1 MVLGAT
7 LSVSGVAAAVTGD
20 PLSPYKGIV
29 SAVHGG
35 GNDHQHDNLPAHAAR
50 VATMNHK
57 LAGTRAQ
64 IAHGD
69 LAGAEATLAGLRLD
83 LASMTDLTTGERS
96 AIEARIAALE
106 AAIGRANGQT
116 AAHDQQ
122 PKSGTKASHTAVP
135 DNTKA
140 QQPSSTKTPEPQ
152 NTKTPEPKRR
162 PQTPAAGE
170 HRRAGIRG
178 HPHGR
183 APEHPDRQAHRPR
196 RRRRWRRRRP
206 ADRRPRPTRRRRG
219 GGTSGK
225 TAQGKGATR

>member
-1 MVLGAT
+1 M
-7 LSVSGVAAAVTGD
+7 TGD

-35 GNDHQHDNLPAHAAR
+35 GNDHQHDNLPSHAAL

-83 LASMTDLTTGERS
+83 LAAMTDLTTGERS
-96 AIEARIAALE
+96 AIAARIAALE
-106 AAIGRANGQT
+106 AAIGRAKGQT

-135 DNTKA
+135 HDT
-140 QQPSSTKTPEPQ
+140 QTPEPQ
-152 NTKTPEPKRR
+152 NTRTREPAATKTPEPANTKTAAPANTGAPGSGGTHTAE
-162 PQTPAAGE
+162 PQNTQTAKPTDPAV
-170 HRRAGIRG
+170 
-178 HPHGR
+178 
-183 APEHPDRQAHRPR
+183 
-196 RRRRWRRRRP
+196 
-206 ADRRPRPTRRRRG
+206 G
-219 GGTSGK
+219 GGGAGGGGATTSSATSIDAASKAGK
-225 TAQGKGATR
+225 TAQGNAATR

>member
-1 MVLGAT
+1 
-7 LSVSGVAAAVTGD
+7 
-20 PLSPYKGIV
+20 
-29 SAVHGG
+29 
-35 GNDHQHDNLPAHAAR
+35 
-50 VATMNHK
+50 MNHK

-135 DNTKA
+135 NNTKA
-140 QQPSSTKTPEPQ
+140 HAAQQHQ
-152 NTKTPEPKRR
+152 DAR
-162 PQTPAAGE
+162 AAEHQDARADRDQDARAEQHQDAGTGE
-170 HRRAGIRG
+170 HRRSGIRG

-183 APEHPDRQAHRPR
+183 APEHPDREAHRPR
-196 RRRRWRRRRP
+196 
-206 ADRRPRPTRRRRG
+206 G
-219 GGTSGK
+219 GGGSGAGGGGATATSATATDAASKAGK